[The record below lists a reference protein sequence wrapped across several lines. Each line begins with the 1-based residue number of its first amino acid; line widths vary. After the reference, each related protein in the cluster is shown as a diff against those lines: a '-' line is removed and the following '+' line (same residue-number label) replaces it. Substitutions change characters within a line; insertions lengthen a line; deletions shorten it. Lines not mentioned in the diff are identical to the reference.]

1 MNGSVSVKFSY
12 SVNSYFANIFATMQ
26 VETLKAT
33 SAGKAVSYKI
43 AYGLPTHVMKEWGL
57 YVSTPRCGI
66 NTLFSIIMFQKSLVK
81 RIALQQVFA
90 IFYSL

>member
-1 MNGSVSVKFSY
+1 
-12 SVNSYFANIFATMQ
+12 MQ

-57 YVSTPRCGI
+57 YVSTPRYGTH
-66 NTLFSIIMFQKSLVK
+66 TLLKCITSQKSLVK
-81 RIALQQVFA
+81 LITMLQMFA
-90 IFYSL
+90 TFQS